1 MVRQVAANGPETIRN
16 TAARWGL
23 VGCVALTL
31 VAGLLTQ
38 AVQASILTVG
48 STIGVAGMLS
58 YAAGSLVD
66 RGFRPPWL
74 AFAELVVDAAIAA
87 TLVAFFGP
95 GGLVLLVL
103 FAILPYLKRWGR
115 PIGFVS
121 PLIAAVAYLAASTIH
136 GVAYAEPVRT
146 LFHLPAAV
154 FIESAALIL
163 VAALVGM
170 SWSGFLGNLRQIRT
184 VMTQVQAGSTDVRI
198 PDLGDAELQSL
209 AQSMNQIIAQTGETT
224 AGVRRETNSLADALQ
239 EISQSTQKLVDM
251 ARGTAEATSKMADA
265 VAQQLSVAEAA
276 QAESAGAAQLAAEL
290 GSAARQ
296 MVSDSD
302 QLLHATEEGRDRA
315 AEASSGLSRMKTSMH
330 ETAATVS
337 ALRARYKRI
346 ATFAAGISKIARQ
359 THVLALNAAIEAA
372 RADERGRGFAVVA
385 EQVRSLAGEAGR
397 SARDVTEVISEIE
410 EGFDELTGSVSTE
423 EAKVTNVGAAAMEAS
438 VVLEGLSPRVSE
450 AVELATRTAEV
461 SQSQME
467 RMGALAEKMSQLTS
481 HRAEWTGDA
490 NGIVAALRE
499 QIEALLALDRV
510 GQDLDL
516 LAQRL
521 RGETA
526 DMPSS
531 QPPASL
537 DEFGD

>member
-1 MVRQVAANGPETIRN
+1 MVRQVAGNGPETIRN

-58 YAAGSLVD
+58 YGAGSLVD

-74 AFAELVVDAAIAA
+74 AFAELLVDAALAA

-121 PLIAAVAYLAASTIH
+121 PLIGAVAYLAASTIH
-136 GVAYAEPVRT
+136 GVAYTEPART

-154 FIESAALIL
+154 FIESAVLIL

-184 VMTQVQAGSTDVRI
+184 VMTQVQAGSTNVRI

-265 VAQQLSVAEAA
+265 VARQLSVAEAA

-315 AEASSGLSRMKTSMH
+315 AEASSGLIRMKTSMH

-372 RADERGRGFAVVA
+372 RADEQGRGFAVVA

-467 RMGALAEKMSQLTS
+467 RMRALAEKMSQLTS
-481 HRAEWTGDA
+481 HRSEWTGDA

-499 QIEALLALDRV
+499 QIEALLALHRV
-510 GQDLDL
+510 GQGLDL

-526 DMPSS
+526 DAPSS
-531 QPPASL
+531 QPPASP